1 MTNPVPT
8 EELGVR
14 VPGEVECEEVEREN
28 VTRLPSQ
35 DLSEIPLDET
45 LNGRMEGRLP
55 IVVAVR
61 LVHAGIADG
70 AREERT
76 YTDNISAH
84 GARLFSIQPWQIG
97 EEVRVAP
104 RNEDAAK
111 GSVVY
116 CQALGD
122 GRFAIGVKFLDGP
135 VKWTAATRMADG
147 LLGSAL
153 AKTAST

>member
-1 MTNPVPT
+1 MTNPVPA

-14 VPGEVECEEVEREN
+14 APGEFEQEEVEQEN
-28 VTRLPSQ
+28 GSRLPNQ
-35 DLSEIPLDET
+35 ELSGIPLDDT
-45 LNGRMEGRLP
+45 LNGRMEMRLP

-61 LVHAGIADG
+61 VVRAGIADG

-116 CQALGD
+116 CEALGD
-122 GRFAIGVKFLDGP
+122 GRFAIGVKFLNGP
-135 VKWTAATRMADG
+135 IKWTAATRMADG
-147 LLGSAL
+147 LLGRAL
-153 AKTAST
+153 AKTTSA

>member
-1 MTNPVPT
+1 MTNLVAA
-8 EELGVR
+8 EELAVH
-14 VPGEVECEEVEREN
+14 VPGEVEHEEVEQEG
-28 VTRLPSQ
+28 VTRLPSH
-35 DLSEIPLDET
+35 DLSKIRLDDT

-97 EEVRVAP
+97 EEVRIA
-104 RNEDAAK
+104 
-111 GSVVY
+111 

-147 LLGSAL
+147 LLGRAL

>member
-1 MTNPVPT
+1 MTNPVPA
-8 EELGVR
+8 EELGVH
-14 VPGEVECEEVEREN
+14 VPGEVEQEEVEREDIAG
-28 VTRLPSQ
+28 LPSY
-35 DLSEIPLDET
+35 DPGEIPLDDT
-45 LNGRMEGRLP
+45 LNGRMETRLP

-61 LVHAGIADG
+61 LVRSGIADG
-70 AREERT
+70 TREERT

-104 RNEDAAK
+104 RNEDATN

-122 GRFAIGVKFLDGP
+122 GRFAMGVKFHGGP
-135 VKWTAATRMADG
+135 IKWTAATRMADG
-147 LLGSAL
+147 SLGRAL
-153 AKTAST
+153 AKTTST

>member
-61 LVHAGIADG
+61 VVRTGIADG

-116 CQALGD
+116 CEALGD
-122 GRFAIGVKFLDGP
+122 GRFAIGVRFLDGP
-135 VKWTAATRMADG
+135 IKWTAATRMADG
-147 LLGSAL
+147 LLGRAL

>member
-8 EELGVR
+8 EVLGVH
-14 VPGEVECEEVEREN
+14 VPGEVEQEEVEREN
-28 VTRLPSQ
+28 ISGLPSY
-35 DLSEIPLDET
+35 DPSEIPLDDT
-45 LNGRMEGRLP
+45 LNGRMEMRLP

-61 LVHAGIADG
+61 VVRAGIVDG
-70 AREERT
+70 TREERT

-97 EEVRVAP
+97 EGVRVAP
-104 RNEDAAK
+104 RNEEAAK

-122 GRFAIGVKFLDGP
+122 GRFAIGVKFLNGP
-135 VKWTAATRMADG
+135 IKWTAATRMADG
-147 LLGSAL
+147 LLGRAL
-153 AKTAST
+153 ARTTST

>member
-1 MTNPVPT
+1 MTNPVAV
-8 EELGVR
+8 EEIAVH
-14 VPGEVECEEVEREN
+14 VPGEVEHEEVEQEG
-28 VTRLPSQ
+28 VTRLPSH
-35 DLSEIPLDET
+35 DLSKIRLDDT
-45 LNGRMEGRLP
+45 LNGRMEMRLP

-61 LVHAGIADG
+61 LVRIGIADG

-76 YTDNISAH
+76 YTDNISLH

-104 RNEDAAK
+104 RNEDAAT

-135 VKWTAATRMADG
+135 VKWTAVTRIADG
-147 LLGSAL
+147 LPGRAL

>member
-1 MTNPVPT
+1 MTNPVPV
-8 EELGVR
+8 EELDVY
-14 VPGEVECEEVEREN
+14 VPGEVEQEEQQEN
-28 VTRLPSQ
+28 VSRRPSQ
-35 DLSEIPLDET
+35 GLSEIPLDDT
-45 LNGRMEGRLP
+45 LNGRMETRLP

-61 LVHAGIADG
+61 LMRIGMADG

-84 GARLFSIQPWQIG
+84 GARLFSTQPWQIG

-104 RNEDAAK
+104 RNEDAAN

-122 GRFAIGVKFLDGP
+122 GRFAVGVKFQNGP
-135 VKWTAATRMADG
+135 IKWTAATDG
-147 LLGSAL
+147 LLGRAL
-153 AKTAST
+153 AKTASI

>member
-1 MTNPVPT
+1 MTNPVPA
-8 EELGVR
+8 EELAVH
-14 VPGEVECEEVEREN
+14 VPSEVEHEEVEQES
-28 VTRLPSQ
+28 VTRLPSHG
-35 DLSEIPLDET
+35 LSEIPLDDT

-61 LVHAGIADG
+61 VVRIGIADG

-122 GRFAIGVKFLDGP
+122 GRFAIGVKFLDEP
-135 VKWTAATRMADG
+135 IKWTAAARMADG
-147 LLGSAL
+147 LLGRAL
-153 AKTAST
+153 AKTTSA